1 MTKYTKETCYNNSKE
16 VVKMLEKINELK
28 RRTIDVLEKTK
39 KEKTKYAE
47 ERKKID
53 TYFVESSKV
62 NNLKE
67 WEEFLIAFEK
77 NLKGE

>member
-1 MTKYTKETCYNNSKE
+1 
-16 VVKMLEKINELK
+16 MLEKIDELK

-47 ERKKID
+47 ERKKVD

-67 WEEFLIAFEK
+67 WEKFLITFEK
-77 NLKGE
+77 KLKEE

>member
-1 MTKYTKETCYNNSKE
+1 
-16 VVKMLEKINELK
+16 MLEKIDELK

-39 KEKTKYAE
+39 KEKTNYAE
-47 ERKKID
+47 ERKKVD

-67 WEEFLIAFEK
+67 WEEFLITFEK
-77 NLKGE
+77 IIKEE

>member
-1 MTKYTKETCYNNSKE
+1 MTKYTKETCYNINKE
-16 VVKMLEKINELK
+16 VVKMLGKIDELK

-39 KEKTKYAE
+39 KEKTRYAE

-62 NNLKE
+62 DNLKE

-77 NLKGE
+77 ILKGE

>member
-1 MTKYTKETCYNNSKE
+1 
-16 VVKMLEKINELK
+16 MLEKINELK
-28 RRTIDVLEKTK
+28 RRTIDVLEKKK

-67 WEEFLIAFEK
+67 WEDFLITFEK
-77 NLKGE
+77 IIKEE

>member
-47 ERKKID
+47 ERKIID

>member
-67 WEEFLIAFEK
+67 WEEFLIVFEK
-77 NLKGE
+77 NVKGE